1 MMTLLKD
8 WKMTRLAAVT
18 PLCFFLVC
26 FSTAVPQE
34 SARPEKLA
42 SNFHRETRISPHQ
55 PFVMVLGI
63 AQDGGIP
70 QAGCRKDCC
79 VDAWHKTEERQ
90 RVACLAIV
98 DPESKQ
104 RWIIDC
110 TPDFREQL
118 QHLMTTAPACEVRN
132 NGEAGLDG
140 ILLTHAH
147 IGHYSGLIHLGRE
160 AIGARNI
167 PVWAMPRMR
176 KFLTTNGP
184 WSQLVLLKNIRLK
197 ALAENEPVNLNPR
210 IRVTPFAVPH
220 RDEFSETVGFR
231 ITGPEQTVV
240 YIPDIDKWSRWSQR
254 IEDVIE
260 SCDLAYLD
268 GTFFANG
275 EIPGRDMSLIPHP
288 FIEESLAQFAKLGV
302 NQRRK
307 VRFIHLNHT
316 NRALKPASQ
325 AAMKIRKS
333 GCSVATQGERF
344 GL

>member
-1 MMTLLKD
+1 
-8 WKMTRLAAVT
+8 MTRIIFL
-18 PLCFFLVC
+18 LSICFFIAC
-26 FSTAVPQE
+26 STVVAE
-34 SARPEKLA
+34 ETTRPEHPA
-42 SNFHRETRISPHQ
+42 GSHQRETVASCKR
-55 PFVMVLGI
+55 PFVIVLGI
-63 AQDGGIP
+63 AQDAGFP
-70 QAGCRKDCC
+70 QAGCGKACC
-79 VDAWHKTEERQ
+79 IDAWRLAEKKR

-98 DPESKQ
+98 DPLSNQ
-104 RWIIDC
+104 TWMIDC

-118 QHLMTTAPACEVRN
+118 RQLITTATGRN
-132 NGEAGLDG
+132 GKNKGKATLDG

-167 PVWAMPRMR
+167 PVWAMPRMN

-184 WSQLVLLKNIRLK
+184 WSQLVLLENIRLNS
-197 ALAENEPVNLNPR
+197 LTENKPVRLNHR

-231 ITGPEQTVV
+231 ITGPERTVV
-240 YIPDIDKWSRWSQR
+240 YIPDVDKWDRWSQR
-254 IEDVIE
+254 IEDVIK
-260 SCDLAYLD
+260 STDLAYVD

-288 FIEESLAQFAKLGV
+288 FIEESLKRFAKLRID
-302 NQRRK
+302 QRSK

-316 NRALKPASQ
+316 NPALKPESQ
-325 AAMKIRKS
+325 ATRKILKS
-333 GCSVATQGERF
+333 GCMVAIQGERF